1 MSIGVWRPGNS
12 LAHRLDPRAKVTFV
26 VLYILACFLAQ
37 SAPVLAVL
45 AVACACILCASASG
59 PRAAV
64 SAIAPFAPLMLFVA
78 VFDVLFASGG
88 TELACVG
95 PLSITTGGVVLAVKS
110 VARFAC
116 VVVGTSTLMS
126 TTSPTELTDAAALML
141 RPLERV
147 GLRTSGMSVAMGLA
161 LRFTGVLAGELSIV
175 REAQELRGADFTGGV
190 VKRLRAHVPVVI
202 ALFASAMRRS
212 ATLALA
218 MENRGFD
225 PSRRRTCMRT
235 YRLTRSDAATLATA
249 TVLVALAIADVLL

>member
-1 MSIGVWRPGNS
+1 MSIGSWRPGNS
-12 LAHRLDPRAKVTFV
+12 LAYRLDPRAKVTFV
-26 VLYILACFLAQ
+26 ALYILACFLAQ

-45 AVACACILCASASG
+45 AVACACILCASGSG

-64 SAIAPFAPLMLFVA
+64 SAIAPFAPLMFFVA

-95 PLSITTGGVVLAVKS
+95 PLSITTGGVVFAVKS

-225 PSRRRTCMRT
+225 PSRSRTCLRT

-249 TVLVALAIADVLL
+249 VLLVILAVADVLL